1 MAAPCELLE
10 VLVDDSLL
18 LHCAQQLSTATDL
31 LHLALTCRRFAL
43 RTAVVCGTTR
53 SHVVHGEPASRV
65 AAPAVATAQPEP
77 LQQSAEMWSIV
88 EEVARRWLNN
98 CSELE
103 RGWVPRRGGESW
115 LSLMREVELLR
126 GPVVFTRAHPSYSVA
141 QCGTLVKLRVDNAG
155 EHWRAAA
162 TGPVLRAGQH
172 CAQFTVVDG
181 DSMHFGV
188 IRPDWDVVDGADSSG
203 QDAAAVEGHCF
214 YNSFTGFLLPGY
226 RRWQNEA
233 EADSVSQYANE
244 GDCIGLVLDIDQGSM
259 SVYKNDMRLG
269 VMVASGLTGEYCWA
283 VSLGSEQGDSARIGP
298 MALPSKS
305 HTLDGN
311 SHDLNCCKA

>member
-1 MAAPCELLE
+1 MAAPCKLLE

-43 RTAVVCGTTR
+43 RTTAACGTTR
-53 SHVVHGEPASRV
+53 STVVDGEPASRE
-65 AAPAVATAQPEP
+65 AAPVVSAPQP
-77 LQQSAEMWSIV
+77 LQPSAEMWSIV

-98 CSELE
+98 CSEQE

-126 GPVVFTRAHPSYSVA
+126 CPPVFTRAHPSYSVT
-141 QCGTLVKLRVDNAG
+141 QCGTLVKLRVDNTD

-162 TGPVLRAGQH
+162 TAPVLRAGRH

-188 IRPDWDVVDGADSSG
+188 IRPNWDVVEDADASG

-233 EADSVSQYANE
+233 GADSVSHYANK
-244 GDCIGLVLDIDQGSM
+244 GDCIGLVLDLDQGSM
-259 SVYKNDMRLG
+259 DVYKNGMRLG
-269 VMVASGLTGEYCWA
+269 VMVAGGLIGEYCWA
-283 VSLGSEQGDSARIGP
+283 VSLGSEQGDSARISP

-305 HTLDGN
+305 HTRDGN
-311 SHDLNCCKA
+311 SHSIDCKA